1 MSSSTSKKVVIRR
14 FDREPLAGFVNQGTY
29 LRAEGVEL
37 LTQTGTVSV
46 VPYTEIKSVC
56 FVRDF
61 DSSEGGQS
69 GQLFHTRPK
78 TEGLWVRMEFV
89 DGDVMDGLL
98 ANNLLQLESSGFM
111 VVPPSPTSNN
121 QRIFIPKI
129 SLRDIRVVGVVGSPV
144 VHRKK
149 KPAREDQLE
158 MFN

>member
-1 MSSSTSKKVVIRR
+1 M
-14 FDREPLAGFVNQGTY
+14 
-29 LRAEGVEL
+29 
-37 LTQTGTVSV
+37 TQTGTVSV
-46 VPYTEIKSVC
+46 VPYAEIKSVC

-61 DSSEGGQS
+61 DSSEGGQG

-111 VVPPSPTSNN
+111 VVPPNPTSNN

-149 KPAREDQLE
+149 KSAREDQLE